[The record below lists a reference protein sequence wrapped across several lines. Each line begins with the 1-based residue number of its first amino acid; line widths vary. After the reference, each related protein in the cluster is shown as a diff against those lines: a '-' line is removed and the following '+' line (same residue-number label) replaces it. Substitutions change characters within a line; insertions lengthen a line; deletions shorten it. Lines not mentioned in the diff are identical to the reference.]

1 MLSVSF
7 MQIVSMHYGGSFR
20 RIGRLNLT
28 PKHPMALDVCNIP
41 HAHEGRHMHDARHPI
56 GSQSHLTG
64 AAMVNII
71 LIIVL

>member
-1 MLSVSF
+1 
-7 MQIVSMHYGGSFR
+7 MQIVSMHYGGSFIR

-28 PKHPMALDVCNIP
+28 PKHPMAMDVCNIP
-41 HAHEGRHMHDARHPI
+41 HVHEERHDARHPI

-64 AAMVNII
+64 AAIVNII